1 MKNKILIILLIFLS
15 SCGYSSI
22 YEGNQSRDFKLSI
35 IKTNGDS
42 EFNNLIKKELKLFS
56 NNSSK
61 KEYFLSIN
69 TNYKKTI
76 TSKNLAGVANTYNI
90 SLSASILVEINN
102 KINNFQFKENIN
114 ISNNTNSFEQNNYE
128 KNIRRNFASSIREKL
143 IIKILNINDS

>member
-102 KINNFQFKENIN
+102 KINNE
-114 ISNNTNSFEQNNYE
+114 
-128 KNIRRNFASSIREKL
+128 
-143 IIKILNINDS
+143 